1 MHQTR
6 QPNRILALF
15 FLAALAACSDAGT
28 GSNDI
33 RFGAMAPLVGEAGRG
48 GFRFGAAS
56 AATQIEDRNT
66 HTDWY
71 AFTAPVEM
79 GGLGR
84 GTFVGDA
91 ARGYTLALDDVA
103 LLEEAHLE
111 SYRFSIEWA
120 RVEPQRGVIDED
132 ALAHYDAVIDRLV
145 ASGIRPMVTIHHFS
159 NPVWVDDPHDVACA
173 NGPSDANLCGLGH
186 PVGGPLVIAE
196 MAEHARLLAAR
207 YGDRVDEWGTLNE
220 PINYLLA
227 AYGLGAFPPGKS
239 TLFQLVDRFM
249 PILRDYLSAHAAMY
263 DAIRA
268 TDTTD
273 ADGDGVAAAIGLTL
287 SVVDWEPARDNAP
300 SSNPEDVAARDRLV
314 YAFHHLA
321 VDSIRNGTFDAN
333 LDGTPDEQH
342 PEWRGT
348 IDWLGAQYYFRG
360 GVTGKGGLVPVLNLT
375 PCFSAFDFGA
385 CLPPGD
391 ATWCVPAMGYEF
403 YAPGLYG
410 ILKDFAQR
418 WPDLPLVVS
427 ESGIATEVG
436 ARRAENVVRTLEQI
450 DRARRDGADVRG
462 YYHWSLTDNFEWAEG
477 FVPRFGLYFVDYDT
491 YARIPTE
498 GARVLGAIAQSHTLT
513 AAQRA
518 RHGGEGSMTAEP
530 GVPANAPLCT
540 KAALAAA
547 G

>member
-1 MHQTR
+1 MTAMMK
-6 QPNRILALF
+6 ALVKRH
-15 FLAALAACSDAGT
+15 AEKG
-28 GSNDI
+28 I
-33 RFGAMAPLVGEAGRG
+33 WMEQVVGEAGRD

-56 AATQIEDRNT
+56 AATQIEDRNPR
-66 HTDWY
+66 TDWWT
-71 AFTAPVEM
+71 FTAPPEQ

-84 GTFVGDA
+84 GTFVGEA

-103 LLEEAHLE
+103 LLEQARLD

-120 RVEPQRGVIDED
+120 RIEPQRGVIDEA
-132 ALAHYDAVIDRLV
+132 ALAHYDALIDRLV
-145 ASGIRPMVTIHHFS
+145 AAGIRPMVTIHHFS
-159 NPVWVDDPHDVACA
+159 NPVWVDDPRDTACA
-173 NGPSDANLCGLGH
+173 SGPSDANLCGLGH

-207 YGDRVDEWGTLNE
+207 YGDRVDEWATLNE

-227 AYGLGAFPPGKS
+227 AYGLGTFPPGKS
-239 TLFQLVDRFM
+239 TLFQLLDRFM
-249 PILRDYLSAHAAMY
+249 PVLRDYLSAHAAMY

-287 SVVDWEPARDNAP
+287 SVVDWVPARDNVE

-321 VDSIRNGTFDAN
+321 VDSIRGGTFDAD

-342 PEWRGT
+342 PGWRGT
-348 IDWLGAQYYFRG
+348 LDWLGAQYYFRG
-360 GVTGKGGLVPVLNLT
+360 GVTAKGGLVPVLNLT
-375 PCFSAFDFGA
+375 PCFSTFDFGA

-391 ATWCVPAMGYEF
+391 PTWCVPAMGYEF
-403 YAPGLYG
+403 YAAGIFD

-427 ESGIATEVG
+427 ESGIATEAG

-450 DRARRDGADVRG
+450 ERARREGVDVRG

-477 FVPRFGLYFVDYDT
+477 FVPRFGLYFVDYET
-491 YARIPTE
+491 FARTPTE
-498 GARVLGAIAQSHTLT
+498 GATVLGAIAGSRTLT
-513 AAQRA
+513 ATQRS
-518 RHGGEGSMTAEP
+518 RYGGDGPMTPEP
-530 GVPANAPLCT
+530 GVPADVPFCT
-540 KAALAAA
+540 REALASAD
-547 G
+547 